1 MIEAFVGLHKPKEEM
16 SMEGY
21 TDPQRT
27 LSQVQY
33 LPETLRRCV
42 ANSVDRTA
50 EALLGKPIADSIDL
64 YGLLRETYAK
74 RKHELQSIK
83 WMPCLGVEAAD
94 FIPRD
99 TFPGYNPD
107 HIERWG
113 ATGFNPYDWG
123 DEPPGGHPPEERH
136 RIPWTTVSWAESR
149 EGSPTE
155 QLHIPYAIAGDEK

>member
-50 EALLGKPIADSIDL
+50 EALLGKPIANRPFYKGSHNGPMAQFAAQIDL
-64 YGLLRETYAK
+64 R
-74 RKHELQSIK
+74 R
-83 WMPCLGVEAAD
+83 
-94 FIPRD
+94 
-99 TFPGYNPD
+99 
-107 HIERWG
+107 
-113 ATGFNPYDWG
+113 
-123 DEPPGGHPPEERH
+123 
-136 RIPWTTVSWAESR
+136 TT
-149 EGSPTE
+149 P
-155 QLHIPYAIAGDEK
+155 I